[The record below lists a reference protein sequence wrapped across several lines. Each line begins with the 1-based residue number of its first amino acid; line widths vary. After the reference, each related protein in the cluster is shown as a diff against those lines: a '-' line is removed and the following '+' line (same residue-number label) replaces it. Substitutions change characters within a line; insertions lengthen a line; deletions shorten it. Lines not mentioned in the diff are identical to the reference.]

1 MQWHI
6 HFWRKDFPFQIF
18 KEFLK
23 VQALKD
29 QQVREGKSK
38 TAFSVASKFVKGV
51 MIEVIGCLNTE
62 NNYRKCFVKMNY
74 FIFWPNFNS
83 KAMETDH
90 CTRWK
95 LWRYPNKIKKQ
106 HYQLLFERDI
116 TSTLCKRQEMLMAFS
131 HSQETSSTPVN
142 NCKHQRSIKPKTQ
155 NKNTNLFVH
164 SSSKSR
170 K

>member
-1 MQWHI
+1 MRWHI
-6 HFWRKDFPFQIF
+6 HFWGKDFPFQIF

-29 QQVREGKSK
+29 QQIWEGKSK
-38 TAFSVASKFVKGV
+38 TAFSVASKFVKEV

-62 NNYRKCFVKMNY
+62 NNYRKCCGFGFVKMNY
-74 FIFWPNFNS
+74 FI
-83 KAMETDH
+83 H

-95 LWRYPNKIKKQ
+95 LWRYPNKNKKQ

-142 NCKHQRSIKPKTQ
+142 NYKDQRSIKPKTQ